1 MTISSAPPARSD
13 IVALTQ
19 AATAAA
25 RADTNPAAAV
35 PWEQDA
41 YVPAPP
47 ESPYT
52 SYPAPAAPA
61 TSVSGDAV
69 LGKIV
74 SILDLPII
82 TISTVEP
89 LVSKPATGVPIRK
102 YESIFDIPNADILED
117 VIGYVRS
124 VILHNIDMSEM
135 TKSDI
140 YNIVESVFKEYL
152 GEDFLEPWI
161 IYAGIGTGD
170 IEYAHHLSPHCASSS
185 FYTML
190 RDHGINAD
198 WTAPKSLIEAKGYAG
213 MSASEMRA
221 AVRSKYPE
229 IMTLRECIL
238 MGRELWQLGVEAL
251 DYGLGV
257 RIYMYDKICLYSK
270 PSPEYLNPSQWNA
283 FNKEFQKIYEAMLD
297 KPACF
302 ETMKAKYGAFS
313 NVKFPKYAKY
323 SNIEAEVD
331 HWLSFCGG
339 SSLYDDEMMSS
350 LHGVLK
356 GLNRSLVK

>member
-1 MTISSAPPARSD
+1 MTISSAPPARPE
-13 IVALTQ
+13 IVTLKQAA
-19 AATAAA
+19 AATAHA
-25 RADTNPAAAV
+25 TTSQAAAV

-41 YVPAPP
+41 YIPTQP

-52 SYPAPAAPA
+52 SYPAAATPSA
-61 TSVSGDAV
+61 CVSGDAV

-102 YESIFDIPNADILED
+102 YESIYDIPNADILED
-117 VIGYVRS
+117 VIGYTRS

-135 TKSDI
+135 TKSEI
-140 YNIVESVFKEYL
+140 YNTIESVFKEYL
-152 GEDFLEPWI
+152 GEDFLEPSI
-161 IYAGIGTGD
+161 IHGGIGAGD
-170 IEYAHHLSPHCASSS
+170 IEYAHHLSPYSASSS
-185 FYTML
+185 FYSML
-190 RDHGINAD
+190 RDHGITVNHLS
-198 WTAPKSLIEAKGYAG
+198 PKSLIEAKGYAG
-213 MSASEMRA
+213 MSDSEMRT

-229 IMTLRECIL
+229 TMTLRECIL

-251 DYGLGV
+251 DYGYGFV
-257 RIYMYDKICLYSK
+257 GYIQIKMYKHSK
-270 PSPEYLNPSQWNA
+270 LNPESMITSQINA
-283 FNKEFQKIYEAMLD
+283 FDREFQKIYEAMLD
-297 KPACF
+297 KPADF
-302 ETMKAKYGAFS
+302 ETMKKS
-313 NVKFPKYAKY
+313 NDTFNGNRYQTFIKY

-339 SSLYDDEMMSS
+339 NKLYNDEMMSS
-350 LHGVLK
+350 LHDALK